1 MKRLPII
8 LALLL
13 IVSSCAT
20 QHKAIVPPI
29 VSDSVRVEMR
39 YKTIESIDTV
49 FVTLPPQTMERVIP
63 DTTSTLENDYAK
75 STASILPNGL
85 LSHRLETK
93 QQPVPVPVKNK
104 SEQRDGV
111 VIREVETS
119 VPYPVEVEVNH
130 LTRFQQVQIYGFRVL
145 VAIAALGLI
154 IRYRKGILA
163 FISRLYRLIR

>member
-13 IVSSCAT
+13 FVSSCAT
-20 QHKAIVPPI
+20 QQKAVAPLT
-29 VSDSVRVEMR
+29 VSDSTRVEVR
-39 YKTIESIDTV
+39 YKTIERIDTV
-49 FVTLPPQTMERVIP
+49 FVTLPPQTMERITP

-75 STASILPNGL
+75 STASIRPNGL
-85 LSHRLETK
+85 LAHRLETK
-93 QQPVPVPVKNK
+93 QQPIPVPVKNK
-104 SEQRDGV
+104 SEQRDSV
-111 VIREVETS
+111 AIREVEIP

-130 LTRFQQVQIYGFRVL
+130 LTWFQQVQIFGFRVL

-163 FISRLYRLIR
+163 FISRLYRLIC